1 VKKGRNTAVPQL
13 GDITIK
19 GGGGGFSALPAK
31 ATSGA
36 APGGFGGPS

>member
-1 VKKGRNTAVPQL
+1 MVKKGHNAAAPQL
-13 GDITIK
+13 GDITVE
-19 GGGGGFSALPAK
+19 GGSSALSTK